1 MDNSL
6 FVIMFFKSP
15 DMFFWS
21 KVWRNDFISKNKNSK
36 GQTHNSLQISVGRP
50 NLRLWSLESQAYLGS
65 HLVNFIIWFQN
76 ETSKR
81 CLSSVHY
88 LS

>member
-15 DMFFWS
+15 DIFFWS

-50 NLRLWSLESQAYLGS
+50 NLRL
-65 HLVNFIIWFQN
+65 
-76 ETSKR
+76 
-81 CLSSVHY
+81 
-88 LS
+88 